1 MTSTSHSRFDA
12 IVVGGG
18 LYGCSLG
25 VFLAQ
30 QGHRTA
36 LLESEAGLLTRASY
50 INQARVHHGYHYPR
64 SFMTA
69 LRSAVNFPR
78 FLLDFQS
85 CIDTSFEAI
94 YAIARDDTKV
104 TAYQF
109 ERFCRQIGA
118 PVRPAPA
125 ETQRL
130 FEPSLIEAVFEV
142 TEHAFNAARLRAAMG
157 QRLSDSGVE
166 VRCGE
171 TARRVAVLG
180 DGTLEVETHDG
191 GKLTAR
197 RVFNCT
203 YAQVNQFLAASGI
216 PPLRLKHE
224 LTEMAL
230 IEVPPAL
237 RGRGITVMD
246 GPFFSTM
253 PFPAE
258 GLHTLSHVR
267 YTPHESWLEPEQFR
281 DPHAYLAA
289 RQPAPKCVY
298 MLRDAQRFVPAL
310 SRARHVRSLFTVKT
324 VLTQN
329 EADDG
334 RPILFRQH
342 AELPGLITVLG
353 GKIDN
358 IYDVLA
364 ALNLLHESSGQA
376 AAAQ

>member
-1 MTSTSHSRFDA
+1 MKSTSHSRFDA
-12 IVVGGG
+12 VVIGGG
-18 LYGCSLG
+18 LYGCALG

-30 QGHRTA
+30 QGRRTV

-85 CIDTSFEAI
+85 CIDPGFEAV
-94 YAIARDDTKV
+94 YAIARNDTKV

-118 PVRPAPA
+118 PVRPASA
-125 ETQRL
+125 ETERL
-130 FEPSLIEAVFEV
+130 FEPSLVEAAFQV
-142 TEHAFNAARLRAAMG
+142 TEHAFNAVRLRAVMG
-157 QRLSDSGVE
+157 RRLADSGVE
-166 VRCGE
+166 VRFGE
-171 TARRVAVLG
+171 AARRVAVLG
-180 DGTLEVETHDG
+180 DGTLEVETHAG

-203 YAQVNQFLAASGI
+203 YAQANQFLAASGV

-267 YTPHESWLEPEQFR
+267 YTPHESWLEPEQLR
-281 DPHAYLAA
+281 DPHAYLAS
-289 RQPAPKCVY
+289 RQPASKCVY

-324 VLTQN
+324 LLAQN
-329 EADDG
+329 ETDDG

-342 AELPGLITVLG
+342 AELPGLTTVLG

-364 ALNLLHESSGQA
+364 ALNLLRESSGQA
-376 AAAQ
+376 AEAR